1 MVASICWQRP
11 CAASSAKPSR
21 ARSSRFEEIIRGM
34 EKRRNTLVDGVKG
47 DAKAKG
53 LAATYGRTKPMP
65 YRANAIANY
74 ILDKADKSGPSI
86 TPMKITKLVY
96 LAHGWFLGFHKQPLI
111 IEDVQAWRFGPVI
124 PPVYHAFKRFGA
136 DQIPSSGRAREF
148 DLDNGDFSKCS
159 AEIES
164 HAKNLIHKV
173 VDVYGVLSA
182 FQLSDITHREGTPWS
197 GVYIDGARD
206 TVIPNLIIQNHY
218 EKIISERSAKPE
230 A

>member
-1 MVASICWQRP
+1 
-11 CAASSAKPSR
+11 
-21 ARSSRFEEIIRGM
+21 
-34 EKRRNTLVDGVKG
+34 
-47 DAKAKG
+47 
-53 LAATYGRTKPMP
+53 MP

-86 TPMKITKLVY
+86 TPMQITKLVY

-136 DQIPSSGRAREF
+136 DPIPSSGRAREF
-148 DLDNGDFSKCS
+148 DVDKGDFYKCS

-164 HAKNLIHKV
+164 DAKNLIHKV
-173 VDVYGVLSA
+173 TDVYRVFSA
-182 FQLSDITHREGTPWS
+182 FQLSGITHSEGTPWS
-197 GVYIDGARD
+197 DVYTDGARD
-206 TVIPNLIIQNHY
+206 TVISNLIIQNHY
-218 EKIISERSAKPE
+218 EKIIRERSVKTE